1 MLFSYILSLVL
12 INLYKI
18 SFRYEHV
25 YIYLSQQLIA
35 MQEELDIERVEKIA
49 FVLKTIAHPMR
60 VGIIDLLSQNEKM
73 SVNDI
78 TAYLGLEQ
86 SLTSHHLA
94 NMKMKGILGSKRE
107 GKQIFY
113 FLKLKDVTQL
123 VKVLEEANV
132 IIF

>member
-1 MLFSYILSLVL
+1 
-12 INLYKI
+12 
-18 SFRYEHV
+18 
-25 YIYLSQQLIA
+25 

-94 NMKMKGILGSKRE
+94 NMKMKGVLGSKRE

-123 VKVLEEANV
+123 VKILEDANV
-132 IIF
+132 LVF

>member
-1 MLFSYILSLVL
+1 M
-12 INLYKI
+12 
-18 SFRYEHV
+18 EE
-25 YIYLSQQLIA
+25 QL
-35 MQEELDIERVEKIA
+35 DHDRVEKIA

-60 VGIIDLLSQNEKM
+60 VGIIDLLNEHEKM

-107 GKQIFY
+107 GKNIFY
-113 FLKLKDVTQL
+113 FLRMKEVVDL
-123 VKVLEEANV
+123 VKVLEGVDV
-132 IIF
+132 IVF

>member
-1 MLFSYILSLVL
+1 MISINTINAAAFFCFSM
-12 INLYKI
+12 K
-18 SFRYEHV
+18 
-25 YIYLSQQLIA
+25 
-35 MQEELDIERVEKIA
+35 MA

-60 VGIIDLLSQNEKM
+60 VAIIDLLHQNEKM

-107 GKQIFY
+107 GKNIFY
-113 FLKLKDVTQL
+113 FLKMKEVPELLKILED
-123 VKVLEEANV
+123 VKVMV
-132 IIF
+132 F

>member
-1 MLFSYILSLVL
+1 
-12 INLYKI
+12 
-18 SFRYEHV
+18 
-25 YIYLSQQLIA
+25 
-35 MQEELDIERVEKIA
+35 MQEELDIDRVEKIA

-94 NMKMKGILGSKRE
+94 NLKMKGVLGSKRE
-107 GKQIFY
+107 GKNIFY
-113 FLKLKDVTQL
+113 FLKMKEVVDV
-123 VKVLEEANV
+123 VRIVEGVNV
-132 IIF
+132 IVF

>member
-1 MLFSYILSLVL
+1 
-12 INLYKI
+12 
-18 SFRYEHV
+18 
-25 YIYLSQQLIA
+25 

>member
-1 MLFSYILSLVL
+1 M
-12 INLYKI
+12 
-18 SFRYEHV
+18 EE
-25 YIYLSQQLIA
+25 QLD
-35 MQEELDIERVEKIA
+35 QDRVEKIA

-60 VGIIDLLSQNEKM
+60 VGIIDLLNEHEKM

-107 GKQIFY
+107 GKNIFY
-113 FLKLKDVTQL
+113 FLRMKEVVDL
-123 VKVLEEANV
+123 VKVLEDVDV
-132 IIF
+132 IVF

>member
-1 MLFSYILSLVL
+1 M
-12 INLYKI
+12 
-18 SFRYEHV
+18 EE
-25 YIYLSQQLIA
+25 QL
-35 MQEELDIERVEKIA
+35 DVDRVEKIA

-60 VGIIDLLSQNEKM
+60 IGIIDLLNEHEKM

-107 GKQIFY
+107 GKNIFY
-113 FLKLKDVTQL
+113 FLRMKEVPDLI
-123 VKVLEEANV
+123 KVLEDVDV
-132 IIF
+132 IVF

>member
-1 MLFSYILSLVL
+1 
-12 INLYKI
+12 
-18 SFRYEHV
+18 
-25 YIYLSQQLIA
+25 
-35 MQEELDIERVEKIA
+35 MQEELDIERVEKVA

-94 NMKMKGILGSKRE
+94 NLKMKGVLGSKRE
-107 GKQIFY
+107 GKNIFY
-113 FLKLKDVTQL
+113 FLKMKEVVEIVKILEDV
-123 VKVLEEANV
+123 NV
-132 IIF
+132 IVF

>member
-1 MLFSYILSLVL
+1 
-12 INLYKI
+12 
-18 SFRYEHV
+18 
-25 YIYLSQQLIA
+25 

-60 VGIIDLLSQNEKM
+60 VGIIDLLSQNERM

>member
-1 MLFSYILSLVL
+1 MEEQL
-12 INLYKI
+12 NL
-18 SFRYEHV
+18 
-25 YIYLSQQLIA
+25 
-35 MQEELDIERVEKIA
+35 DRVEKIA

-60 VGIIDLLSQNEKM
+60 VGIIDLLNEHDKM

-107 GKQIFY
+107 GKNIFY
-113 FLKLKDVTQL
+113 FLRMKEVVDL
-123 VKVLEEANV
+123 VKVLEDVDV
-132 IIF
+132 IVF

>member
-1 MLFSYILSLVL
+1 
-12 INLYKI
+12 
-18 SFRYEHV
+18 
-25 YIYLSQQLIA
+25 
-35 MQEELDIERVEKIA
+35 MQEELDIDRVEKIA

-94 NMKMKGILGSKRE
+94 NLKMKGVLGSKRE
-107 GKQIFY
+107 GKNIFY
-113 FLKLKDVTQL
+113 FLKMKEVVDV
-123 VKVLEEANV
+123 VRIVENVNV
-132 IIF
+132 IVF

>member
-1 MLFSYILSLVL
+1 MYVHIFEQPI
-12 INLYKI
+12 IM
-18 SFRYEHV
+18 EE
-25 YIYLSQQLIA
+25 QL
-35 MQEELDIERVEKIA
+35 DHERVEKIA

-60 VGIIDLLSQNEKM
+60 VAIIDLLNANEKM

-107 GKQIFY
+107 GKNIFY
-113 FLKLKDVTQL
+113 FLKMREVPSIIKI
-123 VKVLEEANV
+123 LEEVNV
-132 IIF
+132 IVF

>member
-1 MLFSYILSLVL
+1 
-12 INLYKI
+12 
-18 SFRYEHV
+18 
-25 YIYLSQQLIA
+25 

-123 VKVLEEANV
+123 VKVLEDANV
-132 IIF
+132 IVF

>member
-1 MLFSYILSLVL
+1 ME
-12 INLYKI
+12 KP
-18 SFRYEHV
+18 
-25 YIYLSQQLIA
+25 
-35 MQEELDIERVEKIA
+35 LDHERVEKIA

-60 VGIIDLLSQNEKM
+60 VAIIDLLNENEKM

-107 GKQIFY
+107 GKNIFY
-113 FLKLKDVTQL
+113 FLKMKEVPGLIKMLEDV
-123 VKVLEEANV
+123 NV
-132 IIF
+132 MVF

>member
-1 MLFSYILSLVL
+1 
-12 INLYKI
+12 
-18 SFRYEHV
+18 
-25 YIYLSQQLIA
+25 

-94 NMKMKGILGSKRE
+94 NMKMKGILGSKRD

-113 FLKLKDVTQL
+113 FLKLKDVTEI
-123 VKVLEEANV
+123 VKVLEDANV

>member
-1 MLFSYILSLVL
+1 
-12 INLYKI
+12 
-18 SFRYEHV
+18 
-25 YIYLSQQLIA
+25 

-123 VKVLEEANV
+123 VKILEDANV
-132 IIF
+132 LVF

>member
-1 MLFSYILSLVL
+1 M
-12 INLYKI
+12 
-18 SFRYEHV
+18 EE
-25 YIYLSQQLIA
+25 QLD
-35 MQEELDIERVEKIA
+35 LDRVEKIA

-60 VGIIDLLSQNEKM
+60 VGIIDLLNEHDKM

-107 GKQIFY
+107 GKNIFY
-113 FLKLKDVTQL
+113 FLRMKEVVDL
-123 VKVLEEANV
+123 VKVLEDVDV
-132 IIF
+132 IVF